1 MRWAYPAA
9 ALACAAALGIGAYG
23 FWPDRGASDR
33 PLIPNASV
41 TDLLP
46 HADAAR
52 GARLFR
58 QCAACHPIGQGAPDR
73 NGPNLYGILGAPVA
87 GARTRSGYTYALR
100 SVGGRWDAERMD
112 AWLRNPQ
119 QFAPGTR
126 MFFDGVSSAWDRAD
140 LIAYLGT
147 QGSEMQSGAAAGKA
161 E

>member
-1 MRWAYPAA
+1 MRWAFPAA
-9 ALACAAALGIGAYG
+9 ALACAAVLGIGVYG
-23 FWPDRGASDR
+23 FWPDRGEAER

-41 TDLLP
+41 KDLLA
-46 HADAAR
+46 HADAER

-58 QCAACHPIGQGAPDR
+58 PCAACHPIGKGAPDR

-87 GARTRSGYTYALR
+87 DTRTRFGYTYALR
-100 SVGGRWDAERMD
+100 SVGGRWNAERMD
-112 AWLRNPQ
+112 AWLHNPQ

-126 MFFDGVSSAWDRAD
+126 MFFQGISRAWDRAD

-147 QGSEMQSGAAAGKA
+147 QGSELLPGSATGKI